1 MSIQI
6 IPEPEYKKQMAETV
20 CPYLEAHKK
29 SGTFDPEGGG
39 EIYYE
44 SYRTED
50 AKAAIIIAHG
60 FTETAEKYQ
69 EMIWYFLQAKMQ
81 VYCYDMRGHGR
92 SHRYTEDMSIVH
104 IDRCETYIK
113 DLVYFAEKIVKP
125 ENEGLPLYLFGH
137 SMGGGISAVT
147 LEKNPELFS
156 KAVLTSPMIKPL
168 TGGIPINIAYTI
180 AKVQCML
187 GHGMDYVMGHH
198 AFTTDETFE
207 GSASTSPER
216 FWHYQNKR
224 LSNPLF
230 QNSGASY
237 GWLREAIR
245 LSHNVIRDDEVKK
258 IRTKTLLFMADNDE
272 FVDKEAQRAFS
283 EKSDHVKLVETC
295 GTKHEIYMS
304 RDEEF
309 AIYLDKIIDFFQK
322 PLEIKE

>member
-1 MSIQI
+1 
-6 IPEPEYKKQMAETV
+6 
-20 CPYLEAHKK
+20 
-29 SGTFDPEGGG
+29 
-39 EIYYE
+39 
-44 SYRTED
+44 
-50 AKAAIIIAHG
+50 
-60 FTETAEKYQ
+60 
-69 EMIWYFLQAKMQ
+69 
-81 VYCYDMRGHGR
+81 
-92 SHRYTEDMSIVH
+92 
-104 IDRCETYIK
+104 
-113 DLVYFAEKIVKP
+113 
-125 ENEGLPLYLFGH
+125 
-137 SMGGGISAVT
+137 
-147 LEKNPELFS
+147 
-156 KAVLTSPMIKPL
+156 MIKPL
-168 TGGIPINIAYTI
+168 TGGIPINIAYAI
-180 AKVQCML
+180 AKVQCLL
-187 GHGMDYVMGHH
+187 GHGMDYVTGHH
-198 AFTTDETFE
+198 AFTPDETFE

-272 FVDKEAQRAFS
+272 FVDREAQRVFS
-283 EKSDHVKLVETC
+283 DKSDCVELVETY